1 MLSSHLFLCPPR
13 LLPPFTVPCKMVLA
27 RPDQPLRYTH
37 FREPDQPLRYTNFY
51 ALSMPRPTSKH
62 CHRTDTSGS
71 DRQRTV
77 ECLHAVY
84 RNTQTQISTD
94 QPSLMG
100 FNVHSN
106 LLRLIIG
113 TGGSRGMGTYVL
125 SPTRYTVTTRMTL
138 H

>member
-1 MLSSHLFLCPPR
+1 MLNSRPVHSLMLSSHLFLCPPR

-37 FREPDQPLRYTNFY
+37 FY

-94 QPSLMG
+94 QPSLRG

-125 SPTRYTVTTRMTL
+125 SPTRYTDTTRMTL